1 MSDGYNGWTNYATW
15 RVHLELFDG
24 MDAVED
30 LCLDPANPDPEV
42 LEGWALDVVLGDLPD
57 GLARSYAEAFLDL
70 VNWREIAEHLRVE
83 ETE

>member
-15 RVHLELFDG
+15 RINLELFDG
-24 MDAVED
+24 IDASDICD
-30 LCLDPANPDPEV
+30 LQNPDMDTV
-42 LEGWALDVVLGDLPD
+42 RDWAFEVVLGCQQP
-57 GLARSYAEAFLDL
+57 GLARDYAEAFLDE